1 VWRRFRVVTERHGVP
16 VAASETESG
25 KFITGLSFATGM
37 RILATAQEV
46 ATVDDEFEIGDGQIE
61 ERYLTYDLNEWD
73 EYAVEAAVQIEEDA
87 DDDVE
92 VVVVDIGPERS
103 EETVRQALAK
113 GADRA
118 VRVWDDALDG
128 ETVLDVAEKAQVLA
142 AVAESE
148 EPDLVLTGVQ
158 SADYA
163 WGATGVS
170 LARELGY
177 QWAAVVNQFDL
188 DRDAGVARVH
198 RELEGGVEEVTD
210 VDLPAVLTIQS
221 GINEPRYASLRG
233 IRQAQSKPL
242 EVRSLSDL
250 GLDSLDGHLTLRE
263 MAQPESESDAEF
275 FEGEPDEQAEQL
287 AELFTDV
294 GVVDA

>member
-1 VWRRFRVVTERHGVP
+1 
-16 VAASETESG
+16 
-25 KFITGLSFATGM
+25 M

-46 ATVDDEFEIGDGQIE
+46 ATVGDEFEIDDDQIE

-73 EYAVEAAVQIEEDA
+73 EYAVEAAVQIKEDA
-87 DDDVE
+87 DDVE

-103 EETVRQALAK
+103 EETIRQALAK

-118 VRVWDDALDG
+118 VRVWDETLDG

-148 EPDLVLTGVQ
+148 EPDLILTGVQ

-170 LARELGY
+170 LARELDY

-188 DRDAGVARVH
+188 EDGVARVH
-198 RELEGGVEEVTD
+198 RELEGGVEEVTE
-210 VDLPAVLTIQS
+210 VDIPAVLTIQS

-233 IRQAQSKPL
+233 IRRAQSKPL

-250 GLDSLDGHLTLRE
+250 GLESLDGHLALQE
-263 MAQPESESDAEF
+263 MAQPESESDAEYLQ
-275 FEGEPDEQAEQL
+275 GEPDEQAEQL
-287 AELFTDV
+287 AELFADT
-294 GVVDA
+294 GVIDA